1 MATENNQK
9 NTGQLKKLHLGCGKR
24 YIPGFVHIDDVEF
37 PHVDFVQDIRS
48 LHNMEDGS
56 ASLAY
61 ACQVIEY
68 FDREELPRVL
78 TEWRRVLCPGG
89 ILRLSVPDF
98 ASITR
103 LYAAGLK
110 LEWFLGTLYGKIPDG
125 KGGYRYHRTTFDE
138 ASLREILL
146 SAGFVRPEK
155 WDWRETEH
163 AAIDDFSQAYFP
175 HMEKQRGIQ
184 WNLNMQATRR

>member
-1 MATENNQK
+1 MPSKEDRP
-9 NTGQLKKLHLGCGKR
+9 GQLIKLHLGCGKR
-24 YIPGFVHIDDVEF
+24 YIPGFVHIDAVKF
-37 PHVDFVQDIRS
+37 PHVDFVHDIRS
-48 LHNMEDGS
+48 LANIEDGS

-61 ACQVIEY
+61 ACQVISY
-68 FDREELPRVL
+68 FDREELPTVL

-98 ASITR
+98 AVITR
-103 LYAAGLK
+103 LYTAGLK
-110 LEWFLGTLYGKIPDG
+110 LEWFLGTLFGKIPDG
-125 KGGYRYHRTTFDE
+125 TGGYRYHRMTFDE
-138 ASLREILL
+138 PSLRDILL

-175 HMEKQRGIQ
+175 HMEKERGIQ
-184 WNLNMQATRR
+184 WNLNMQATRP